1 MRRNP
6 GRKNRRTSAP
16 ITRAVATIAPRT
28 SSDNARPSGPS
39 LFEDCALDSR
49 RKRLRPMGA
58 YIRPRRARHESE
70 SRQDLCAGLRRR
82 PEWWNP
88 GRVRRPCE
96 RGAGDHEVF
105 PHVFDPVPERTPR
118 KPQVRI
124 LHPRTREGS
133 DPRAHGLDGDGG
145 PASGGTDRDP
155 RHGKYPQE
163 PELPPGAR
171 HLARTVQDV
180 LQERD
185 EGRPG
190 LGPRRRLSRRPRDDG
205 EDARSSVRTLLP
217 LRVVARPRD
226 LDLPDFG
233 ETARPRDRRL
243 VPRRS
248 VPCRRDSRPRDAFD
262 VRPVRATSPAGR
274 EDARHETR
282 HRVLRVLLRRWV
294 VRGDAGRQR
303 DRIGVIRHLFGMG
316 PPNAY
321 ELSDEIANLLASPL
335 YPPGNWCDVL
345 REGILASVQAPT
357 DPPWPRRL
365 PLRSRGRTA
374 QPPLPSSWLT
384 ATKTTRF

>member
-190 LGPRRRLSRRPRDDG
+190 LGPRRRLARRPRDDG

-233 ETARPRDRRL
+233 ETARPRDRRG
-243 VPRRS
+243 VARRS
-248 VPCRRDSRPRDAFD
+248 GPPPPGSLPPDGFD
-262 VRPVRATSPAGR
+262 LPSLRATA
-274 EDARHETR
+274 
-282 HRVLRVLLRRWV
+282 
-294 VRGDAGRQR
+294 
-303 DRIGVIRHLFGMG
+303 
-316 PPNAY
+316 
-321 ELSDEIANLLASPL
+321 
-335 YPPGNWCDVL
+335 PPGP
-345 REGILASVQAPT
+345 GGG
-357 DPPWPRRL
+357 
-365 PLRSRGRTA
+365 RGRA
-374 QPPLPSSWLT
+374 PH
-384 ATKTTRF
+384 